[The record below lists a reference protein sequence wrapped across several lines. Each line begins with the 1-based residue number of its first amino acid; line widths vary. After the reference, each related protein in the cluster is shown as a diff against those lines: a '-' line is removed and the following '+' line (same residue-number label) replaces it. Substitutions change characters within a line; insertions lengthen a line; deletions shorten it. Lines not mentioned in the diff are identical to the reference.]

1 MVAEAPGAAS
11 AQQSHTPPLS
21 PWLQLMLAEIAR
33 KRAEREHEQ
42 AEAARRVL
50 ERAAEQPDTRAASAA
65 ATTPGAARTGPD
77 AVLHMS
83 PPQRGS

>member
-1 MVAEAPGAAS
+1 MVAEAPGASS
-11 AQQSHTPPLS
+11 AQHSPTPPLS

-33 KRAEREHEQ
+33 KRAEREHER

-50 ERAAEQPDTRAASAA
+50 ERAAEQPDTHTANAAASAHD
-65 ATTPGAARTGPD
+65 AARAGPD

-83 PPQRGS
+83 PPQRGN

>member
-1 MVAEAPGAAS
+1 MAAEVPGAAS
-11 AQQSHTPPLS
+11 AQQSRTPPLS

-33 KRAEREHEQ
+33 KRAEREHER

-50 ERAAEQPDTRAASAA
+50 ERAAEQHHTRTANAA
-65 ATTPGAARTGPD
+65 ATAHDAVRAARD